1 MPGTVALEPLTDQR
15 AKFVVDD
22 DVAYFN
28 TAALSPMLHSVL
40 DAGKAALDGRSKPWT
55 LSPPDWF
62 TDSEELRSSVARL
75 IGVPAGAIALIP
87 ATSYGLAVVARNLSA
102 KPGDRVVVLDSEFP
116 SNFYTWHRFAKRT
129 GAELVVVKR
138 ASGQTWTDAILDA
151 IDERVVVASVP
162 NVHWTNGALVD
173 LPRVAA
179 SLRDAGAALV
189 IDASQSLGSL
199 PLDIAT
205 LRPLAVVAVGY
216 KWMLGPYSLGYMYLD
231 PRLHDGEPLEENWIL
246 RAGSED
252 FTSLVDYHDAYRPGA
267 ERFDVGERS
276 NFQLLPM
283 AIAAVR
289 QLSEW
294 TVAQIAATL
303 RLRTDEIVARAE
315 RLGLTAL
322 PGNLRGPNFVGIELP
337 RERTPEIAVALA
349 KAKVI
354 ASVRGASLRL
364 APHLHTNADDIDRL
378 LEVLQSTV

>member
-1 MPGTVALEPLTDQR
+1 MAETVALEPLTDQR

-22 DVAYFN
+22 EVAYFN
-28 TAALSPMLHSVL
+28 TAALSPILRTVL
-40 DAGKAALDGRSKPWT
+40 DAGNAALDRRSKPWT
-55 LSPPDWF
+55 ISPPDWF
-62 TDSEELRSSVARL
+62 IDSDELRSSFARL
-75 IGVPAGAIALIP
+75 IGVEARSVALIP

-102 KPGDRVVVLDSEFP
+102 KPGDRVVVLDEEFP
-116 SNFYTWHRFAKRT
+116 SNYYTWQRFAART

-138 ASGQTWTDAILDA
+138 EPGQTWTEAIVDA

-179 SLRDAGAALV
+179 SLRDAGAELV

-216 KWMLGPYSLGYMYLD
+216 KWMLGPYSLGYMYAD

-283 AIAAVR
+283 SIAAVR
-289 QLSEW
+289 QLTEW

-315 RLGLTAL
+315 QLGLTAL
-322 PGNLRGPNFVGIELP
+322 PTNLRGPNFVGIELP
-337 RERTPEIAVALA
+337 RERTPAIAAALTT
-349 KAKVI
+349 AKVI

-364 APHLHTNADDIDRL
+364 APHLHNNADDIDRL
-378 LEVLQSTV
+378 IEVLRSAL

>member
-1 MPGTVALEPLTDQR
+1 MTEAVALEPLTDQR

-22 DVAYFN
+22 EVAYFN
-28 TAALSPMLHSVL
+28 TAALSPMLRSVL
-40 DAGKAALDGRSKPWT
+40 EAGNAALDRRSKPWSI
-55 LSPPDWF
+55 SPPDWF
-62 TDSEELRSSVARL
+62 IDSEELRVSFARL
-75 IGVPAGAIALIP
+75 IGVARDNVALIP

-102 KPGDRVVVLDSEFP
+102 KPGDRVLVLDQEFP
-116 SNFYTWHRFAKRT
+116 SNYYTWHRFTKRT

-138 ASGQTWTDAILDA
+138 EPGQNWTDAIVGA
-151 IDERVVVASVP
+151 IDERVVVASFP

-173 LPRVAA
+173 LARVGAR
-179 SLRDAGAALV
+179 LRDAGAAFV

-199 PLDIAT
+199 PLDIET

-231 PRLHDGEPLEENWIL
+231 PRLHDGEALEENWIL
-246 RAGSED
+246 RAGSDD
-252 FTSLVDYHDAYRPGA
+252 FSSLVDYHDAYRAGA

-294 TVAQIAATL
+294 TVPQIAATL

-322 PGNLRGPNFVGIELP
+322 PGNLRGAHFVGIDLP
-337 RERTPEIAVALA
+337 RDRAPDLAVTLA

-364 APHLHTNADDIDRL
+364 APYLHNSAGDIDRL
-378 LEVLQSTV
+378 IDVLGSVG